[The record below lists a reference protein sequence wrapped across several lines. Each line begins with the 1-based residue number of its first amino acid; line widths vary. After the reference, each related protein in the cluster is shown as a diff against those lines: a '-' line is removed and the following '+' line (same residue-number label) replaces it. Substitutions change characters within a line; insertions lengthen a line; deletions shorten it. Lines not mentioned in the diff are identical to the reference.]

1 MVVRKFKIGKM
12 YNPGPVLYIV
22 LYCTQEL
29 IIQRQGDIRKEI
41 QDERNYQHKTEN
53 RRKQLVCVKF
63 SSLSYHILY
72 KSILCF

>member
-12 YNPGPVLYIV
+12 YNPGPVVYIV

-41 QDERNYQHKTEN
+41 QDEK
-53 RRKQLVCVKF
+53 KL
-63 SSLSYHILY
+63 LA
-72 KSILCF
+72 